1 MQKIYSSALFI
12 FLTTYSFAQ
21 VDLAGIYLPTD
32 QVADV
37 QTKAIGDS
45 LFVAVDWFDSQLNL
59 ILKKGYWVGP
69 KGTVTAIDFGFLQ
82 KVTLSA
88 IEDAKD
94 TVYYY
99 YQDFALSKKKE
110 PEIRVMRSTRDSKRV
125 QQTRQAIPFEGIL
138 LGILNEDG
146 IKAITFDIKTRKFK
160 IIALKNGLS
169 LSENEIQLD
178 DLFVKFLD
186 EPITLIDN
194 KSLGTFADGVSPNKL
209 YFTNNELVFIASNFD
224 METIVLRVD
233 FKTGKRSTFKVPI
246 VYEKNGTCYNDNL
259 LYLLSASSNE
269 YTLRIFDLPL
279 KKEIYKKAYP
289 RMDAFKGI
297 PVYRRV
303 NNGAKVYKD
312 GNLYNLIHGN
322 LALNLSLVVE
332 DHLSKK
338 LLTLGNY
345 VKEKNM
351 SSNGIV
357 GGYANGIAGG
367 YAESRLGGYANG
379 IAGGYANGRMG
390 GYEPDQSIYAYLAGD
405 TTRARGFI
413 LKNEFKTDKPWRQIV
428 DDFEI
433 DEQKKEVNFKTKN
446 YQFLE
451 SKKIAAVYHEK
462 KQKSIRIIVF

>member
-1 MQKIYSSALFI
+1 MTMQKIYSSALFI

-37 QTKAIGDS
+37 QTKVIGDS
-45 LFVAVDWFDSQLNL
+45 LFVAVDWFDSQPNL

-110 PEIRVMRSTRDSKRV
+110 PEFRVMRSTRDSKRV

-169 LSENEIQLD
+169 VSENEIQLD

-194 KSLGTFADGVSPNKL
+194 KSLGTVADGASPNKL

-233 FKTGKRSTFKVPI
+233 LNTGKRSTFKVPI
-246 VYEKNGTCYNDNL
+246 VYEKNGTCYNDSL

-303 NNGAKVYKD
+303 NKGVKVYKD

-322 LALNLSLVVE
+322 LASNLSLVVE

-338 LLTLGNY
+338 LLTLGNFFD
-345 VKEKNM
+345 VKESNI
-351 SSNGIV
+351 SSSGIV
-357 GGYANGIAGG
+357 T
-367 YAESRLGGYANG
+367 
-379 IAGGYANGRMG
+379 G

-405 TTRARGFI
+405 TTRTRGFT